1 MDIDLDELDK
11 AVNKVKKQINLECN
25 IHPLIDE
32 DLLRIRREQEAEAKA
47 ANLKLSEEVHQE
59 VARLDMTIH
68 NELKDIA
75 GTFPDEV
82 SLLCNMSIKFFQA
95 VPEFDF
101 REEEQTD
108 NPRMRFYG
116 TLKLN
121 GYLVGKGYGSNK
133 KCVKNVAARLALIN
147 LTPTLY
153 A

>member
-1 MDIDLDELDK
+1 MK
-11 AVNKVKKQINLECN
+11 
-25 IHPLIDE
+25 
-32 DLLRIRREQEAEAKA
+32 
-47 ANLKLSEEVHQE
+47 
-59 VARLDMTIH
+59 IH
-68 NELKDIA
+68 NQLKDIA

-101 REEEQTD
+101 REEERQD

-133 KCVKNVAARLALIN
+133 KMVKNVAARLALSN

-153 A
+153 E

>member
-1 MDIDLDELDK
+1 
-11 AVNKVKKQINLECN
+11 
-25 IHPLIDE
+25 
-32 DLLRIRREQEAEAKA
+32 
-47 ANLKLSEEVHQE
+47 
-59 VARLDMTIH
+59 MTIH

-153 A
+153 AQWKTARGSSVPADSSGSDSEQLKQTNSLTEIIEDMIGDAPMQAPVEGKCVNIEEEE